1 MSHPS
6 SRPSRARRNPF
17 PRSRI
22 ASVAARLMAQDG
34 ITDPVLAKKQA
45 ARQLG
50 LPDDAPMP
58 NNAEVDAELRLYH
71 ALYPHETQLAHLAC
85 LRAEA
90 LRLMDALELFHPH
103 LTGSV
108 LEGTASAFSPIDL
121 ILFADSAK
129 EVEIFLLNQDWP
141 FEHQSARHERAE
153 AALKLSTP
161 VAEANLVIFPPQL
174 ERHRFHHRDGRPRE
188 RATQAQL
195 KSLMEADAARQEPPC
210 A

>member
-1 MSHPS
+1 MSRPF
-6 SRPSRARRNPF
+6 SRPSRARHTSF

-22 ASVAARLMAQDG
+22 ASTAARLMAQDG
-34 ITDPVLAKKQA
+34 ITDPALAKKKA

-58 NNAEVDAELRLYH
+58 DNAEVDAELRLYQ
-71 ALYPHETQLAHLAC
+71 ALYQHETQPAHLAD

-90 LRLMDALELFHPH
+90 LRLMNALEPFHPH
-103 LTGSV
+103 ITGPV

-129 EVEIFLLNQDWP
+129 EVEIFLLNRDWS
-141 FEHQSARHERAE
+141 FEHLKARHEQAE
-153 AALKLSTP
+153 AVLQLSTP
-161 VAEANLVIFPPQL
+161 VAEANLVIFPSQL
-174 ERHRFHHRDGRPRE
+174 ERQRFHHRDGRPRE
-188 RATQAQL
+188 RATPAQL
-195 KSLMEADAARQEPPC
+195 KSLMETDAPHRESPC